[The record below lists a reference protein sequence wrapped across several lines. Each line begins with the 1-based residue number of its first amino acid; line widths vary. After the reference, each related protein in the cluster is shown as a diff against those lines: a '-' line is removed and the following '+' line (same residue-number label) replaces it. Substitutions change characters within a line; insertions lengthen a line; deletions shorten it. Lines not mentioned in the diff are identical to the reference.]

1 MSAVDTLQRRVRA
14 ARTTGAVL
22 HLLAAA
28 GFGFALGVA
37 FDSFPA
43 GIVCAAAVV
52 ALLLPRTTLHAAARR
67 LELRDPALDGA
78 VTAFAEG
85 GGGRLRNDLATWVLE
100 RRPRAS
106 HSRALALILAAGAA
120 VAIAFLYRSLPR
132 RSATIAVLPIPAAP
146 AAPVL
151 ALSVEVV
158 APAYAQRPAIHVDE
172 PAAPIQVLKGSR
184 ATLHVRNAPSDLAI
198 TEEGRS
204 AEVFAVK
211 DGSARLEIAL
221 DTSTALRVGERHVI
235 AFDVVPDAAPEV
247 ELTLP
252 LEDRTVTTM
261 PGPFEL
267 RAAARDDIGLTSL
280 AFAYTLA
287 HGYGEGMTFK
297 SGRIPGPAVAGA
309 TGTLA
314 ARIDPKELG
323 LGVGDTLVMWAEATD
338 GNAVDGPSRTAS
350 AVRILRFAEDLAAIE
365 MRSSA
370 PAARALDGPLS
381 QREILARTL
390 RMLGQGLP
398 KDQANERSREL
409 AEEQGKLRDAFGF
422 FLRAEDGN
430 AAELDHDDPEVAE
443 VGSDP
448 ARKLLAQAVSAMWS
462 SEAELATGNARA
474 SVPYQ
479 RLALK
484 RIDQVFGNERY
495 ALRALAPPKAPVNEA
510 RRLKGDAKDL
520 APRTVAAPPEDPAP
534 ARAVS
539 ALARRHLL
547 AAENPSTTGAQPG
560 TGGASGAGAQPGT
573 GGAAGA
579 EGGTPGA
586 TRAGANARALADELW
601 ALPALAN
608 LSRSQLAAPLYAAR
622 TPQETARAARL
633 AADALVRFLEPDPVV
648 RPPVPGTEGRLFT
661 RLGQ

>member
-1 MSAVDTLQRRVRA
+1 MSAVDTLQGRLRTV
-14 ARTTGAVL
+14 RTTDAAL

-28 GFGFALGVA
+28 GFGLALGLV
-37 FDSFPA
+37 FQSVPA
-43 GIVCAAAVV
+43 GLAVGAVAAALFLSK
-52 ALLLPRTTLHAAARR
+52 ATRHAAARA

-78 VTAFAEG
+78 VTAFSEG
-85 GGGRLRNDLATWVLE
+85 GGGRLRDDLAAWVLE
-100 RRPRAS
+100 RHPRAS
-106 HSRALALILAAGAA
+106 HSRALALIGVAGAA
-120 VAIAFLYRSLPR
+120 VAL
-132 RSATIAVLPIPAAP
+132 AVLVRSRPPRADVVPGAASSSPAHAAAP
-146 AAPVL
+146 GL
-151 ALSVEVV
+151 ALSVDVV
-158 APAYAQRPAIHVDE
+158 APAYAHRPAIHVDE
-172 PAAPIQVLKGSR
+172 PAAPIRALKGSR
-184 ATLHVRNAPSDLAI
+184 ATLLFRNAPAGLSV

-204 AEVFAVK
+204 PEALDVRN
-211 DGSARLEIAL
+211 GSARLEIAL
-221 DTSTALRVGERHVI
+221 DRSTALRIGEGHVV
-235 AFDVVPDAAPEV
+235 AFEVVPDGAPEV

-252 LEDRTVTTM
+252 REDRTVTIQ

-267 RAAARDDIGLTSL
+267 RAAARDDLGLTSL

-297 SGRIPGPAVAGA
+297 SGRIPGPAVTGA
-309 TGTLA
+309 IGTLA

-390 RMLGQGLP
+390 RMLGQGLTN
-398 KDQANERSREL
+398 DQARERSLEL

-539 ALARRHLL
+539 ALARRLLL
-547 AAENPSTTGAQPG
+547 AAENPPSVG
-560 TGGASGAGAQPGT
+560 
-573 GGAAGA
+573 
-579 EGGTPGA
+579 
-586 TRAGANARALADELW
+586 ARALADELW

-622 TPQETARAARL
+622 TPEETARAARL
-633 AADALVRFLEPDPVV
+633 AADALVRFLEPNPVV
-648 RPPVPGTEGRLFT
+648 RPPVPKTEERLFT
-661 RLGQ
+661 LLGQ